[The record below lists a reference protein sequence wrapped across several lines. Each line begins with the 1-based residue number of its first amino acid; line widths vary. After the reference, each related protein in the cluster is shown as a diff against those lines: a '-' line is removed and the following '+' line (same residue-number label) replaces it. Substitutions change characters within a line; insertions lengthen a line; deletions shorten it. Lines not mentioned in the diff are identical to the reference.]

1 MFEKGVAFHVRVVLL
16 FLYFS
21 ALFSVM
27 ENKLHADFCRF
38 VVHTNS
44 LRVICSIK
52 RKTKG
57 TLFRHCSLSVRHFD
71 LLFLRRSEWTR
82 SSFGRYYFGVVV
94 VFFFFFAPRIMAPAF
109 VRELCLKGWPVIC
122 RDIGYNNERHPE
134 MERISRAALP
144 SDPTWTKV
152 DCEEK
157 RIFARKRA
165 CLFCVWLLLLLK
177 LLCCCLVKVTLL
189 LFPLYKAKGKTVVN
203 TINAV
208 FSTISQ
214 CITPAQEIPS
224 H

>member
-44 LRVICSIK
+44 LRVICSK
-52 RKTKG
+52 KKKTKG

-94 VFFFFFAPRIMAPAF
+94 VFFFF
-109 VRELCLKGWPVIC
+109 
-122 RDIGYNNERHPE
+122 
-134 MERISRAALP
+134 
-144 SDPTWTKV
+144 
-152 DCEEK
+152 
-157 RIFARKRA
+157 
-165 CLFCVWLLLLLK
+165 LLHASWHLR
-177 LLCCCLVKVTLL
+177 
-189 LFPLYKAKGKTVVN
+189 LYVN
-203 TINAV
+203 CA
-208 FSTISQ
+208 
-214 CITPAQEIPS
+214 
-224 H
+224 